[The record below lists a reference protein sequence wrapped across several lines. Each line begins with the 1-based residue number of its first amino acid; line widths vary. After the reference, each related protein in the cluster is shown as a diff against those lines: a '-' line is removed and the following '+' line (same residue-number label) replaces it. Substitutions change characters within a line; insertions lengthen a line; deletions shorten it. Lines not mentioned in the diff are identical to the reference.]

1 MSLRGRPLC
10 DDKSGEHHGV
20 WGGVVDKLTNRNLFC
35 DFRDVGSLEASAE
48 ILGSSSSLGT
58 LSAGDDDLEI
68 GMRLFCLLL
77 CRHRLRDMM
86 GQRDCCMQS
95 VICPGTKPTDNT
107 RTTGDLRA
115 LVVEDDPL
123 NLMVI
128 EKLLSMSGVTSIDVA
143 SNGAEVRDRVAL
155 RCTIIALLV
164 LSGY

>member
-20 WGGVVDKLTNRNLFC
+20 WGGGGVDKLTNRNLFC

-95 VICPGTKPTDNT
+95 VIGQDQTNRQQPARQAICERWWW
-107 RTTGDLRA
+107 RTIRST
-115 LVVEDDPL
+115 
-123 NLMVI
+123 
-128 EKLLSMSGVTSIDVA
+128 
-143 SNGAEVRDRVAL
+143 
-155 RCTIIALLV
+155 
-164 LSGY
+164 